1 MGICTSLKTQRS
13 AAFRI
18 DYYLGISK
26 KPDAEIYLQISCVGI
41 LEKQTRALSEEGWI
55 YVLNTSVF
63 IVVDYSPEAMLG
75 MLGNDYKSLYGPV
88 GQ

>member
-1 MGICTSLKTQRS
+1 M
-13 AAFRI
+13 
-18 DYYLGISK
+18 
-26 KPDAEIYLQISCVGI
+26 
-41 LEKQTRALSEEGWI
+41 SE